1 MLCCCTVVC
10 AQEKSQLQKEAEA
23 VDPAQNIAKARSLYI
38 HAFNDYANKGQT
50 RPGVECAVKAT
61 AMYYKENFYQ
71 EAFDLLRRV
80 DQTIEADQKAMA
92 SQKAAM
98 HYLTSKERMQ
108 MYVKMKRAASALDQ
122 LNIMEGHARQASDE
136 GVSNDLLYSKAIY
149 YYTFG
154 QNAQGNAV
162 FKEMADKL
170 TAAKDY
176 DKVDEVYQTLIA
188 NGRKSGNASMVAQSY
203 SSYIA
208 WKDSVNALKVAD
220 QIGALNQQ
228 IADHEATIEE
238 KDSTLAYRQAFI
250 VGLGI
255 LAAILA
261 GALVIGAIILLR
273 YIVLTRKQKKTIRL
287 ADETNALKA
296 KFISNIA
303 THLEPSL
310 KRLSAA
316 AGVRADG
323 ASAASVRADGASAAG
338 VRADGASA
346 ASVRADGVSAA
357 SVRADGFSPSVL
369 SEVQALLDFTNHIQT
384 LSELEN
390 NTSDGPATEDT
401 QIAPFCDA
409 MMDHIRNKV
418 RNGVNLSVTAQKM
431 SVSLNKDY
439 VSHILQH
446 LLDNAAEYTPEGGTV
461 SLEFKK
467 RSPHTYQFLVTN
479 TGESIPEEQRDN
491 LFKPFVEIRDLTKGD
506 GLGLPICKKM
516 AQKMNGDLDLD
527 TKFTKGTRFVL
538 DLHV

>member
-1 MLCCCTVVC
+1 MKRVLIFFFCFLFCCTIN
-10 AQEKSQLQKEAEA
+10 AQE
-23 VDPAQNIAKARSLYI
+23 RSRSAYI
-38 HAFNDYANKGQT
+38 QDFNNYVKNGQT
-50 RPGVECAVKAT
+50 RQGVECAVKAV
-61 AMYYKENFYQ
+61 AMYYNEKLYQ
-71 EAFDLLRRV
+71 EAFDLLRHV

-98 HYLTSKERMQ
+98 HYFISKERMQ
-108 MYVKMKRAASALDQ
+108 MYMKMKRGASALDQ
-122 LNIMEGHARQASDE
+122 LNIMEAHARQASDE
-136 GVSNDLLYSKAIY
+136 EVTNDLLYSKAIY

-208 WKDSVNALKVAD
+208 WKDSTNALKVAD

-238 KDSTLAYRQAFI
+238 KDSTLAYRQGVI
-250 VGLGI
+250 VGLSI

-261 GALVIGAIILLR
+261 GVLVVGAIILLR
-273 YIVLTRKQKKTIRL
+273 YIVLTRKQKKTINL
-287 ADETNALKA
+287 ANETNALKA

-310 KRLSAA
+310 KKLDGSKPE
-316 AGVRADG
+316 VR
-323 ASAASVRADGASAAG
+323 
-338 VRADGASA
+338 
-346 ASVRADGVSAA
+346 
-357 SVRADGFSPSVL
+357 
-369 SEVQALLDFTNHIQT
+369 ALLDFSNHIQT

-390 NTSDGPATEDT
+390 NTGDVATEET
-401 QIAPFCDA
+401 QIVPFCDA
-409 MMDHIRNKV
+409 MIDHIRNKV
-418 RNGVNLSVTAQKM
+418 KSGVNLSVNAQKM
-431 SVSLNKDY
+431 SVGLNKEY
-439 VSHILQH
+439 VSHILEH
-446 LLDNAAEYTPEGGTV
+446 LLENTAEYTPEGGTI

-479 TGESIPEEQRDN
+479 TGDNIPEEQRDN

-516 AQKMNGDLDLD
+516 AQKMNGDLELD
-527 TKFTKGTRFVL
+527 TKFSKGTRFVL